1 MISEKKTLKNK
12 MIVSVD
18 RVIPVDW
25 TDYNGHMNE
34 GRYGQVFSDAADGF
48 LSSVGVDSEY
58 IDSGNSYFTVENHIK
73 YLNETLAGE
82 YIYVDTSVL
91 LVDGKKLKL
100 FHTMRRKTDKIE
112 LATCEQFLL
121 HVDLNTR
128 KSSEPVGEVASK
140 LQEIFK

>member
-1 MISEKKTLKNK
+1 M
-12 MIVSVD
+12 
-18 RVIPVDW
+18 
-25 TDYNGHMNE
+25 
-34 GRYGQVFSDAADGF
+34 
-48 LSSVGVDSEY
+48 
-58 IDSGNSYFTVENHIK
+58 FTWIR
-73 YLNETLAGE
+73 
-82 YIYVDTSVL
+82 IL

-100 FHTMRRKTDKIE
+100 FHAMRRKTDNIE

>member
-1 MISEKKTLKNK
+1 MDQLSFRLGRMSDLSGRFKYHQKKL
-12 MIVSVD
+12 
-18 RVIPVDW
+18 
-25 TDYNGHMNE
+25 
-34 GRYGQVFSDAADGF
+34 F
-48 LSSVGVDSEY
+48 LELDSA
-58 IDSGNSYFTVENHIK
+58 K

-82 YIYVDTSVL
+82 HIYVNTSVL

-100 FHTMRRKTDKIE
+100 FHTMRRKIDKIE
-112 LATCEQFLL
+112 IATCEQFLL

>member
-1 MISEKKTLKNK
+1 
-12 MIVSVD
+12 
-18 RVIPVDW
+18 
-25 TDYNGHMNE
+25 MNE

-58 IDSGNSYFTVENHIK
+58 IASGNSYFTVENHIK

-82 YIYVDTSVL
+82 HIYVDTSVL

>member
-1 MISEKKTLKNK
+1 MISEEKTLKNK
-12 MIVSVD
+12 IIVSVD
-18 RVIPVDW
+18 RVIPIDW

-48 LSSVGVDSEY
+48 LSSVGVDSDY
-58 IDSGNSYFTVENHIK
+58 IASGNSYFTVENHIK

-82 YIYVDTSVL
+82 HIDVDTSVL

-100 FHTMRRKTDKIE
+100 FHTMRRKTDKVS

-121 HVDLNTR
+121 HVNLNTR
-128 KSSEPVGEVASK
+128 KSSEPEGEVASK
-140 LQEIFK
+140 LQRIFK